1 MYRQFNIQQFYVLPT
16 PFIYV
21 LCVDLRTN
29 SINWLVCI
37 TETECVHCAVRTG
50 SLYTASLTFSN
61 STFCPHSVFMCFVLI
76 WEQTAIIS
84 LYNWLVCII
93 ETECVYCAVRT
104 GYLYSII
111 QVNLSLQWNNPTHTN
126 VPLPYVIHGAKFIS
140 RGDTP
145 QIVQLKLAALSMA
158 HKKRSYHCCLPAC
171 LSAWPSSSQRDR
183 KSKQSLHITT
193 LCSQLEP
200 ATRSDCPCFNLKIPC
215 LHPGRAACM
224 HLPAQVPPS
233 ISSVV
238 LLQSCISVAFLTIM
252 KWQWYTQCLFYA
264 SLFNSIFQIKPLLNL
279 SSIIFN
285 LHPFHSHRFL
295 KKRNCGKTRA
305 QCTAH
310 KITLAL
316 CVWSTDFTRR

>member
-1 MYRQFNIQQFYVLPT
+1 MCHFLTLSTGRNSYPEAT
-16 PFIYV
+16 HPK
-21 LCVDLRTN
+21 LCN
-29 SINWLVCI
+29 SSWQ
-37 TETECVHCAVRTG
+37 HC
-50 SLYTASLTFSN
+50 L
-61 STFCPHSVFMCFVLI
+61 
-76 WEQTAIIS
+76 W
-84 LYNWLVCII
+84 
-93 ETECVYCAVRT
+93 
-104 GYLYSII
+104 
-111 QVNLSLQWNNPTHTN
+111 HTKN
-126 VPLPYVIHGAKFIS
+126 VPTTVA
-140 RGDTP
+140 
-145 QIVQLKLAALSMA
+145 
-158 HKKRSYHCCLPAC
+158 CLPAC